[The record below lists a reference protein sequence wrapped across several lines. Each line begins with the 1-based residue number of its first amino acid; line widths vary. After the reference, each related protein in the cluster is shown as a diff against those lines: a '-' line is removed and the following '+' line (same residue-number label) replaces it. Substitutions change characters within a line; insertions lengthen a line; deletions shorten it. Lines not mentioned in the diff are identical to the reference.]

1 MVKLNTECIFE
12 FNDRFLTRVDGCTIG
27 GPLSLLVKFMDI
39 LIPSKSLRKKKYNLW
54 RSSSFKKKMDKDHGD
69 ESPTISPNL
78 FGITKLFISIKI
90 KTFLKEISPSH

>member
-39 LIPSKSLRKKKYNLW
+39 LIPSKSLRKKKFHPICLGLLNFSYPL
-54 RSSSFKKKMDKDHGD
+54 
-69 ESPTISPNL
+69 
-78 FGITKLFISIKI
+78 KLKHF
-90 KTFLKEISPSH
+90 